1 MDVKLLH
8 RQGVSIRGIARRTG
22 LSRTTVR
29 GILKQVA
36 PKRYGPRRPRPG
48 KLAPFVTRLE
58 ELLKLRPSAPATVL
72 YQAIAK
78 KGYTGHY
85 ERVKCWVRERRREEM
100 ARRRACVRFETA
112 PGLEAQ
118 FDWKG
123 PVRGLIAEDPSL
135 QVHFFR
141 FVLAWSRARWTL
153 VVRNLQLPSVLASLR
168 WGLEQA
174 GGVPQRLVLDNPKT
188 AVLVPRPRLELHPLF
203 ADFCR
208 HYGCEPDPAW
218 PYHPERKGKI
228 ERSFRDLEDAG
239 LLETTYPSLEALQ
252 AAVSVLDQMRMAR
265 LNATTGEAPDV
276 RLVREREHLL
286 ALPGIGF
293 DPRVPES
300 RRVLSDCTV
309 SFQGAFYSVPHRLVG
324 SRVIV
329 KLDPLGEAIE
339 IFSAAEPVAEH
350 QRAKKGERVIV
361 EEHVA
366 ELRRPR
372 FERIRERARKT
383 RKPEPR
389 RLDLLSPVGWPQVD
403 VALRPIEEY
412 AAAVGGVQ

>member
-58 ELLKLRPSAPATVL
+58 ELLKLKPSAPATVL
-72 YQAIAK
+72 HEAIVK

-85 ERVKCWVRERRREEM
+85 ERVKCWVRERRREET
-100 ARRRACVRFETA
+100 ARRRACVRFETV

-123 PVRGLIAEDPSL
+123 PVRGLIAEDPTFS
-135 QVHFFR
+135 VHFFR
-141 FVLAWSRARWTL
+141 FVFAWSRARWTL
-153 VVRNLQLPSVLASLR
+153 VVPNIQLPSLLASLR
-168 WGLEQA
+168 WGFEQA

-188 AVLVPRPRLELHPLF
+188 AVLVPKPRLELHPLF

-239 LLETTYPSLEALQ
+239 LFETTYPSLGALQ
-252 AAVSVLDQMRMAR
+252 AAVSSLDETRMER
-265 LNATTGEAPDV
+265 VNATTGEAPGA
-276 RLVREREHLL
+276 RFARERETLL
-286 ALPGIGF
+286 ALPEVGF

-339 IFSAAEPVAEH
+339 IFSVAERIAEH

-372 FERIRERARKT
+372 FERLRERAKKNRKQAS
-383 RKPEPR
+383 R
-389 RLDLLSPVGWPQVD
+389 RIGLLSPVGWPQVE

-412 AAAVGGVQ
+412 AAALGGVQ